1 MEWLINTLRAYPEIA
16 IFLSIGIGYWL
27 GGKSFHGFSLG
38 AVTSTLIAALIIG
51 LVGVHISGTVKST
64 FFLMFLFAVGYGVG
78 PQFVHGISKDGIPQ
92 AIFAVVVCILCLI
105 FPVIGAKVAGYDLG
119 SATGL
124 FAGSQT
130 ISAAMGLATD
140 AIGRLH
146 LAPDKTKAMEDA
158 MPVAYAVTY
167 IFGTVGSAIFLAII
181 GPRMLGINLE
191 KSCKEYEATMSEGQE
206 TQEKGTAWHRY
217 SIRAY
222 QVDAKSEI
230 IGRSVATLELA
241 QRENRLFISRI
252 RRGKQIIDATPDEV
266 IACGDIIA
274 IEGSRAAIL
283 ALIGQSQQEV
293 EDPELIAVP
302 VEGVDIFLT
311 NKKWANVTLEQLAAE
326 PFTHGVFLRGIK
338 RGPLGVSIPVLPG
351 TKLCR
356 NDILTITGMTRDTK
370 RFAGEVGKADRPG
383 NAADVSFIGLAI
395 FIGTMVGAVVIN
407 VAGIPLTLSTAGG
420 SLIAGLVF
428 GWWRSVRPTGGR
440 IPEPTLW
447 FMNSVG
453 LNVFIAV
460 VGLNAAHG
468 FIEGLRTLGASLFL
482 WGIFATLLPLV
493 VSMYIGRYIF
503 RFHPALLFGCIAG
516 SRTTTAA
523 LGMICESAK
532 SNVPALG
539 YTVTYAVGNTL
550 LTIWGMVIIMLLS

>member
-1 MEWLINTLRAYPEIA
+1 MEWLFNTLRTYPEIA

-92 AIFAVVVCILCLI
+92 AIFAVIVCILCLI
-105 FPVIGAKVAGYDLG
+105 FPLIGAKVAGYDLG

-191 KSCKEYEATMSEGQE
+191 KSCKEYEDTMGEGHE

-222 QVDAKSEI
+222 RVDEACEI
-230 IGRSVATLELA
+230 IGQSVSTLEQA

-252 RRGKQIIDATPDEV
+252 RRG
-266 IACGDIIA
+266 
-274 IEGSRAAIL
+274 
-283 ALIGQSQQEV
+283 
-293 EDPELIAVP
+293 
-302 VEGVDIFLT
+302 
-311 NKKWANVTLEQLAAE
+311 
-326 PFTHGVFLRGIK
+326 
-338 RGPLGVSIPVLPG
+338 
-351 TKLCR
+351 
-356 NDILTITGMTRDTK
+356 
-370 RFAGEVGKADRPG
+370 
-383 NAADVSFIGLAI
+383 
-395 FIGTMVGAVVIN
+395 
-407 VAGIPLTLSTAGG
+407 
-420 SLIAGLVF
+420 
-428 GWWRSVRPTGGR
+428 
-440 IPEPTLW
+440 
-447 FMNSVG
+447 
-453 LNVFIAV
+453 
-460 VGLNAAHG
+460 
-468 FIEGLRTLGASLFL
+468 
-482 WGIFATLLPLV
+482 
-493 VSMYIGRYIF
+493 
-503 RFHPALLFGCIAG
+503 
-516 SRTTTAA
+516 
-523 LGMICESAK
+523 
-532 SNVPALG
+532 
-539 YTVTYAVGNTL
+539 
-550 LTIWGMVIIMLLS
+550 